1 MRPLAEANRLVEGT
15 AAANTGLGA
24 LTLAFFP
31 LAIPAIA
38 LTAVA
43 LIPVVVLGL
52 AVGLVVAIA
61 AAPLVVVRSL
71 GRRLRHRVRP
81 ERIEGKREGPTP
93 AAIHRSAT

>member
-1 MRPLAEANRLVEGT
+1 MRAFAEASRLVEGT
-15 AAANTGLGA
+15 GAAITGLGA

-43 LIPVVVLGL
+43 LIPVLVLGL

-61 AAPLVVVRSL
+61 AAPVIVVRSL
-71 GRRLRHRVRP
+71 GGRLRHRVRP
-81 ERIEGKREGPTP
+81 ERIEGKPEGPTP
-93 AAIHRSAT
+93 VAIHRSAT